1 MNKFSQKILLL
12 VLLVLSPVIMFSE
25 EYNISLGQM
34 PVYAVSE
41 KEGVLIDLV
50 NAMAEETGD
59 KFNIKVLPFASSVY
73 LVKKQMRDFHLPLI
87 KNDLVD
93 ENKLPFY
100 YSKETQFH
108 VNFVIYSKKDT
119 NLDLSNL
126 SKYNIETDRAHVEYF
141 PFKTIP
147 SNSIERS
154 LKKVENREIDAFI
167 FADFATDPFVKK
179 EGYKNIKRELYKRFD
194 SKIILAKNEKGK
206 AADLMI
212 TNATAKLKA
221 SGKFQ
226 KIMDKI
232 DLPYNNWQP

>member
-147 SNSIERS
+147 SN
-154 LKKVENREIDAFI
+154 
-167 FADFATDPFVKK
+167 
-179 EGYKNIKRELYKRFD
+179 
-194 SKIILAKNEKGK
+194 
-206 AADLMI
+206 
-212 TNATAKLKA
+212 
-221 SGKFQ
+221 
-226 KIMDKI
+226 
-232 DLPYNNWQP
+232 